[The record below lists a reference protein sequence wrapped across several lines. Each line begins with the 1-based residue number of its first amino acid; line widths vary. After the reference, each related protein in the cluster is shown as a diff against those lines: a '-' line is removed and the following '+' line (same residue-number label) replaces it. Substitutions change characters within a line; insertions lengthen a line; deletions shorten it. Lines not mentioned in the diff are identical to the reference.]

1 MRGHWPPLCRPAV
14 LAACIAFGGVN
25 AAQAE
30 EGAWYIGA
38 NMPLMF
44 IDDSEGTSTTSLQQ
58 PALSI
63 GATVKSEHDT
73 GYKFGGVLGYHLDSG
88 IRIEG
93 EVFLARAE
101 IGQITNTNITIPGV
115 PLPGIDVPLDP
126 CGTAE

>member
-1 MRGHWPPLCRPAV
+1 MGAPRTDAAYASSHWIVPNGHSIDGVCAA

-30 EGAWYIGA
+30 KGAWYIGA

-44 IDDSEGTSTTSLQQ
+44 IDDSEATSTTSLQQ

-73 GYKFGGVLGYHLDSG
+73 GYKFGGVLGYHPESR
-88 IRIEG
+88 IRYR
-93 EVFLARAE
+93 F
-101 IGQITNTNITIPGV
+101 
-115 PLPGIDVPLDP
+115 
-126 CGTAE
+126 